1 MVGTLIG
8 MATIGAYGYA
18 SNYTTAGTGG
28 YARAHQFM
36 MGISPL
42 MPMKAG
48 ETMTYTMPEF
58 KGNKQLLSEGFGSAF
73 QDDAF
78 RRQTGKGFNA
88 APNSIFQNVD
98 DIVKIRDAHGN
109 VRREAI
115 SASVGTG
122 KLALAGSLAGPLMS
136 GYFIAQ
142 GFNENGFSGAMDAY
156 FLDVATSRSIVNEM
170 GKTVIDKAAGE
181 VSVTRRLGF
190 FGGLATGFGAFA
202 GYEVGHSIAGVP
214 GGFVGAAAGGKAMAL
229 MARYPGVG
237 IPLAVGGYALK
248 EAGEYAVNA
257 VSHVVK
263 EGYRRRKM
271 RTRIDTAG
279 STAAFFTRN
288 ATTTRGRAFNAMR
301 KSHLN
306 ARSALGMEAQMTHLN
321 RSYF

>member
-1 MVGTLIG
+1 
-8 MATIGAYGYA
+8 MATMGAYGYA
-18 SNYTTAGTGG
+18 SNYTSVGTGG

-36 MGISPL
+36 MGLSPL
-42 MPMKAG
+42 MPLKAG
-48 ETMTYTMPEF
+48 ETMTYSMPEF
-58 KGNKQLLSEGFGSAF
+58 KGNKQLLSEGFGHAF

-78 RRQTGKGFNA
+78 RRQSGKGFNA
-88 APNSIFQNVD
+88 APNAIFEGVEST
-98 DIVKIRDAHGN
+98 VKIKDVHGN
-109 VRREAI
+109 MRTEAI
-115 SASVGTG
+115 SKSVGTG

-142 GFNENGFSGAMDAY
+142 GFNENGFAGAMDAY

-170 GKTVIDKAAGE
+170 GSTVVDKSAGT

-190 FGGLATGFGAFA
+190 FGGLAAGFGAFA
-202 GYEVGHSIAGVP
+202 GYEIGHSIAGVP
-214 GGFVGAAAGGKAMAL
+214 GGFVGAAGGGKAMAL

-257 VSHVVK
+257 VSHIVK

-271 RTRIDTAG
+271 RRRIDTG
-279 STAAFFTRN
+279 GDTAAFFTRN
-288 ATTTRGRAFNAMR
+288 ATTTRGRAFQAMR